1 MFYHVELSQHEVD
14 VGEDDGEP
22 HDQVRHIRVDGG
34 WGNLTKATHHVYL
47 KVDINNLNELKV

>member
-1 MFYHVELSQHEVD
+1 MFYHVKLPEHEID

-22 HDQVRHIRVDGG
+22 HDQVRHIRVDSCR
-34 WGNLTKATHHVYL
+34 GNLTKATHHVYL